1 MQIVKVIGVGLI
13 GALVAG
19 LLRQE
24 KSELYIFA
32 VIAGG
37 ALILIVIL
45 SSLTE
50 VIAQFGMLVGK
61 SGVDESLFAG
71 VLKII
76 GVGYV
81 TEYAAAL
88 CADYGVTSIGNKL
101 QLAGKVAIFFMT
113 MPVLANLVEVI
124 SSML

>member
-19 LLRQE
+19 RRRQE

-113 MPVLANLVEVI
+113 MPILANLVDVI

>member
-19 LLRQE
+19 LLREE

-32 VIAGG
+32 IMAGG
-37 ALILIVIL
+37 ALILVIVL

-50 VIAQFGMLVGK
+50 VIEQFGMLVGQ
-61 SGVDESLFAG
+61 SGIDESLFAG

-76 GVGYV
+76 GVGYI
-81 TEYAAAL
+81 TEYASSL
-88 CADYGVTSIGNKL
+88 CNDYGVTSIGNKL
-101 QLAGKVAIFFMT
+101 QLAGKVTIFFMT
-113 MPVLANLVEVI
+113 MPVLANLVGVI

>member
-1 MQIVKVIGVGLI
+1 MQIVRVIGVGLI

-19 LLRQE
+19 LLRE
-24 KSELYIFA
+24 ERSELYIFA
-32 VIAGG
+32 VIACG
-37 ALILIVIL
+37 ALILIILL

-50 VIAQFGMLVGK
+50 VISQFGMLIGQ
-61 SGVDESLFAG
+61 SGIDESLFAG

-76 GVGYV
+76 GIGYV
-81 TEYAAAL
+81 TEYASSL

-113 MPVLANLVEVI
+113 MPILANLVSVI

>member
-1 MQIVKVIGVGLI
+1 MQIIKVVGVGLI
-13 GALVAG
+13 GALIAG
-19 LLRQE
+19 MLRQE
-24 KSELYIFA
+24 KSEMYIFA
-32 VIAGG
+32 VIAGSG
-37 ALILIVIL
+37 LILVIIL

-76 GVGYV
+76 GVGYI
-81 TEYAAAL
+81 TEYASSL
-88 CADYGVTSIGNKL
+88 CTDFGINSIANKM
-101 QLAGKVAIFFMT
+101 QLAGKVTIFFMT
-113 MPVLANLVEVI
+113 MPILTNLVNVI

>member
-1 MQIVKVIGVGLI
+1 MQILKVVGVGLI

-19 LLRQE
+19 ILRQE
-24 KSELYIFA
+24 KSELFIFA

-37 ALILIVIL
+37 ALILIIVL

-76 GVGYV
+76 GIGYI
-81 TEYAAAL
+81 TEYASAL
-88 CADYGVTSIGNKL
+88 CTDYGVTSIGNKL

-113 MPVLANLVEVI
+113 MPILVNLIDII

>member
-1 MQIVKVIGVGLI
+1 MGLI

-24 KSELYIFA
+24 RSELYIFA
-32 VIAGG
+32 VIASGG
-37 ALILIVIL
+37 LILIIIL
-45 SSLTE
+45 SSLTD
-50 VIAQFGMLVGK
+50 VIKQFGMLVGK

-76 GVGYV
+76 GVGYI
-81 TEYAAAL
+81 TEYASAL
-88 CADYGVTSIGNKL
+88 CVDYGVSAIANKI
-101 QLAGKVAIFFMT
+101 QLAGKVTIFIMT
-113 MPVLANLVEVI
+113 LPILVNLINVI

>member
-1 MQIVKVIGVGLI
+1 MQIVRVIGVGLI

-24 KSELYIFA
+24 RSELYIFA

-45 SSLTE
+45 SSLTD

-76 GVGYV
+76 GVGYI
-81 TEYAAAL
+81 TEYASAL
-88 CADYGVTSIGNKL
+88 CADYGVTSIANKL

-113 MPVLANLVEVI
+113 MPILSNLVDVI